1 MRGASLLQMFHT
13 VFTVDLRRPRR
24 GSTLTVEQTG
34 ARTVMYVGQTV
45 SFSFSAELPSAR
57 KITVLAS

>member
-1 MRGASLLQMFHT
+1 

-24 GSTLTVEQTG
+24 GRTLTVEQTG

-57 KITVLAS
+57 NATELAG